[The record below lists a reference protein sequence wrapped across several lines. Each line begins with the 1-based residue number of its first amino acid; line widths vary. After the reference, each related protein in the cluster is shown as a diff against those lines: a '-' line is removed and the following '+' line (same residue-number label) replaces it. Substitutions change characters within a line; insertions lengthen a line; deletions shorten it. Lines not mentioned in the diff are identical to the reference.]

1 MNECSKRTFVL
12 SMLATG
18 VLTACGGGGGDSGST
33 TPVATLAIT
42 STNQD
47 GVARAATSAAASVGT
62 AGGGLTGSSGA
73 AASLSTATRRAAL
86 ALSSARKSALAA
98 QPLASQSETYQCS
111 YSGSV
116 TLTVN
121 DANNNNAGDAGD
133 SLTFAFNSCK
143 ETANDSASGT
153 LAITLSSYTA
163 TANGANFAGTMA
175 FNLTAADGTRTSA
188 ITGSVGV
195 SYSDLSST
203 SSSMNLTV
211 GSNGLSSSV
220 TAGGVTESITYES
233 GFTISETDTS
243 TGSTLTIAGGIQSSV
258 LAGRIVIA
266 TPTAIVQS
274 TGALYPS
281 SGQLLVTGTSGSA
294 LRITV
299 LSATQVQLDLDADGN
314 GSYEA
319 TKTVAWSTV
328 LPS

>member
-1 MNECSKRTFVL
+1 MRNWMGVALCSALV
-12 SMLATG
+12 A
-18 VLTACGGGGGDSGST
+18 ACGGGGGDSGST

-98 QPLASQSETYQCS
+98 QPLASQSETFQCS

-175 FNLTAADGTRTSA
+175 FSLTAA
-188 ITGSVGV
+188 
-195 SYSDLSST
+195 
-203 SSSMNLTV
+203 
-211 GSNGLSSSV
+211 
-220 TAGGVTESITYES
+220 

-243 TGSTLTIAGGIQSSV
+243 TGSSLTIAGGVQSSV

-281 SGQLLVTGTSGSA
+281 SGQLLVTGTGGSA
-294 LRITV
+294 
-299 LSATQVQLDLDADGN
+299 
-314 GSYEA
+314 
-319 TKTVAWSTV
+319 
-328 LPS
+328 P